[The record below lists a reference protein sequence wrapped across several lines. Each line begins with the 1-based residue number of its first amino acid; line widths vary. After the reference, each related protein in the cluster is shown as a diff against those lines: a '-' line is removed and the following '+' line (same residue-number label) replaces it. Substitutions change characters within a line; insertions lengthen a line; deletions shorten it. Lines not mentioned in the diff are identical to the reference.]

1 FGFVK
6 KCADPP
12 VIAFHSAQCP
22 QMLQGTA
29 DHARYGGNRFEDDR
43 TMTITPGKK
52 RVREETQ
59 ELHEGKSRPIAKILR
74 RMVLP
79 GWRRN
84 RHVDTPVG
92 DSAPAIIQT
101 HNERGNG

>member
-1 FGFVK
+1 M
-6 KCADPP
+6 
-12 VIAFHSAQCP
+12 IAFHSAQCP

-29 DHARYGGNRFEDDR
+29 DHARYGSNRFEDNR

-52 RVREETQ
+52 GVREETQ
-59 ELHEGKSRPIAKILR
+59 KLYESISHPIAKILR

-92 DSAPAIIQT
+92 DSAPAIIQA
-101 HNERGNG
+101 HNEQGNG